1 MTYHIRQQRK
11 GCMFSSEK
19 RHRKDHND
27 NLMEAFTADLA
38 EDAKQA
44 PDMDKGPNPIQTSD
58 LEIPNSKREESL
70 MTGKDTR
77 PDDKLIAE
85 VDYPDAHINH
95 IMPIMHFC
103 NLVQDN
109 GIG

>member
-1 MTYHIRQQRK
+1 MTYHGRQQRK

-58 LEIPNSKREESL
+58 LETPASKRNESW
-70 MTGKDTR
+70 MTEKD
-77 PDDKLIAE
+77 PGPEDKLIAE
-85 VDYPDAHINH
+85 VGPSCWS
-95 IMPIMHFC
+95 IMLFC

-109 GIG
+109 RIS